1 MAFLGQGFE
10 DLGLIHRCLER
21 MFWNTEVEGQTFINK
36 YARRHAHSL
45 LLCSVWSF
53 LHPNMVGLG
62 GLFPSDEVVSSF
74 HQQLFTACWLSA
86 APYVDSRKAG
96 VLTSSWHTCT
106 WTHGRNP
113 QAAGCRQ
120 ETDPEQ
126 AQQERALTAS

>member
-36 YARRHAHSL
+36 YACRHAYSL

-62 GLFPSDEVVSSF
+62 GLFLSDEVVSSF
-74 HQQLFTACWLSA
+74 HQQLFTACWLRVA
-86 APYVDSRKAG
+86 
-96 VLTSSWHTCT
+96 
-106 WTHGRNP
+106 
-113 QAAGCRQ
+113 
-120 ETDPEQ
+120 
-126 AQQERALTAS
+126 